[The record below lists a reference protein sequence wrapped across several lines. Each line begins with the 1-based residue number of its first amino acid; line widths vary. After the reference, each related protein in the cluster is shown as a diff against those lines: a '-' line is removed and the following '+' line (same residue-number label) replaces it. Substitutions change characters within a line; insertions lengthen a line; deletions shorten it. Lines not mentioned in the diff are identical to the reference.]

1 MKDKI
6 IIDYECITKSA
17 TTLEGIN
24 INKETAANVTTQ
36 IKSIEQEHD
45 GLDLNSEALDE
56 IGENI
61 VNVDTKIKNLGVNLT
76 GVVKAFKEAEGDI
89 AEAIKKIDPKITMSN
104 FKKEDIIT
112 DKTQFEGEK
121 IIIKANELKEGTKTY
136 EAYQK
141 YKDQIPNAEYAYV
154 SENTFIMIYKDKING
169 KEVSVTRVVLN
180 DPEKQIKGVTANDT
194 YGTGGETLQS
204 MQQRTGAVLA
214 INGSHYLDGGYQ
226 DVSGAGNIVITN
238 GQVVKGGNAGNM
250 EIILMKDGTLK
261 TSNDSAE
268 NLVSQ
273 GAQYSFASHDTRLV
287 TNGSFD
293 ENVYQANNPTKEKQ
307 AIGMVSPGE
316 YYIVTG
322 PVPNPDLANY
332 MVDKGCQFAKSMDQ
346 GGSAE
351 VYFNGDVAVERPYGE
366 ERHIA
371 DSLCFYDV

>member
-1 MKDKI
+1 MEDKI

-17 TTLEGIN
+17 TALEGIT
-24 INKETAANVTTQ
+24 IDKETVPNIAQELKT
-36 IKSIEQEHD
+36 IETEHD
-45 GLDLNSEALDE
+45 GLELNTQALNE
-56 IGENI
+56 IAENL

-76 GVVKAFKEAEGDI
+76 EVVNAFKEAEGDI
-89 AEAIKKIDPKITMSN
+89 VEAIKKIDPTIDITSIN
-104 FKKEDIIT
+104 KDNIIT
-112 DKTQFEGEK
+112 DKTQFKGEK
-121 IIIKANELKEGTKTY
+121 IIIREKELKEGTKTY

-141 YKDQIPNAEYAYV
+141 YKDKLLDAEYAYV
-154 SENTFIMIYKDKING
+154 TENTFIMIYKDTING
-169 KEVSVTRVVLN
+169 HEVSVTRVVLN
-180 DPEKQIKGVTANDT
+180 DPEKQIKGVTANDA

-204 MQQRTGAVLA
+204 MQERTGAVLA
-214 INGSHYLDGGYQ
+214 INGSHYLEGGYQ
-226 DVSGAGNIVITN
+226 DMSGAGNIVIAN
-238 GQVVKGGNAGNM
+238 GEVVKGGNAGNM

-261 TSNDSAE
+261 TSSDSAE

-293 ENVYQANNPTKEKQ
+293 ENAYQANNPTKEKQ

-332 MVDKGCQFAKSMDQ
+332 MVDKGCTFAKSMDQ